1 MIEKTSVNDQFS
13 WLKVQ
18 DLSDDDHN
26 ELREKYNLPKRF
38 LRYVADVHERARFD
52 TDDETGATLVIF
64 DVDRQNLTEWTT
76 LNPWLS

>member
-26 ELREKYNLPKRF
+26 ELREKYN
-38 LRYVADVHERARFD
+38 
-52 TDDETGATLVIF
+52 GS
-64 DVDRQNLTEWTT
+64 
-76 LNPWLS
+76 LSNGVEG